1 MMSRFRPVRP
11 ACEPEVPWGVARADM
26 TSLQP
31 LEAAAC
37 GGRMEITEAQQPLR
51 LAHDGGWGTRAVGCE
66 AQAQRALCRKNLK
79 AAAAAPRMLRRRDTP
94 ARAVLAA
101 RFDGSIFQ
109 F

>member
-31 LEAAAC
+31 FEAAAC
-37 GGRMEITEAQQPLR
+37 GGRAGITQAQQPLR
-51 LAHDGGWGTRAVGCE
+51 LAHDSGWGTRAVGCE
-66 AQAQRALCRKNLK
+66 ARGQRARCRKNWK
-79 AAAAAPRMLRRRDTP
+79 AAAVAPRPLRRRDTP

-101 RFDGSIFQ
+101 RFDVSILQ

>member
-1 MMSRFRPVRP
+1 
-11 ACEPEVPWGVARADM
+11 M

-66 AQAQRALCRKNLK
+66 AQAQRAQCRKKLK
-79 AAAAAPRMLRRRDTP
+79 GGRGTAEGDAATRHTSMGCFGSPLR
-94 ARAVLAA
+94 
-101 RFDGSIFQ
+101 
-109 F
+109 

>member
-11 ACEPEVPWGVARADM
+11 ACEPKVPWGAARADM

-51 LAHDGGWGTRAVGCE
+51 LAHDGGWGTRTVGCE
-66 AQAQRALCRKNLK
+66 AQAQRALCRKNLE

-94 ARAVLAA
+94 VRAVLAA